1 MRGFI
6 DGFRNVDPYCLGKN
20 MYTKITVGAE

>member
-6 DGFRNVDPYCLGKN
+6 DGFRNVDPYCLDKN
-20 MYTKITVGAE
+20 MCTKITVGAE

>member
-6 DGFRNVDPYCLGKN
+6 DGFRNVDPYRLGKN

>member
-20 MYTKITVGAE
+20 MYIKITVGAE

>member
-20 MYTKITVGAE
+20 MYTKITIGAE